1 MKISYNWLKQYVN
14 CDYTAEKVS
23 ELLTSTGLEVEDLER
38 FESVKGA
45 LKGVV
50 VGKVLTC
57 IDHPNSDHL
66 HITTVDVGGEEPLHI
81 VCGAPNVAAG
91 QKVLVATINT
101 ELWMGD
107 EHITIKKGKIRGEVS
122 VNQREL
128 RVFVKGGNSVGDLFE
143 FFIAVTLKR
152 LFSLFVASDY
162 LHPVKGAHGFATGDC
177 GLWRLFAA

>member
-14 CDYTAEKVS
+14 CDYSAEKVS

-45 LKGVV
+45 LRGVV

-57 IDHPNSDHL
+57 IAHPNSDHL
-66 HITTVDVGGEEPLHI
+66 HITTVDCGGEEPLHI

-122 VNQREL
+122 EGMICAEDEL
-128 RVFVKGGNSVGDLFE
+128 QLGDRKSTRLNS
-143 FFIAVTLKR
+143 
-152 LFSLFVASDY
+152 S
-162 LHPVKGAHGFATGDC
+162 H
-177 GLWRLFAA
+177 

>member
-23 ELLTSTGLEVEDLER
+23 ELLTSTGLEVEDLTP

-57 IDHPNSDHL
+57 VDHPNSDHL
-66 HITTVDVGGEEPLHI
+66 HITTVDCGGEEPLHI

-91 QKVLVATINT
+91 QKVLVATIGT
-101 ELWMGD
+101 DLWIHD
-107 EHITIKKGKIRGEVS
+107 EQITIKKGKIRGEVS
-122 VNQREL
+122 EGMICAEDEL
-128 RVFVKGGNSVGDLFE
+128 QLGE
-143 FFIAVTLKR
+143 
-152 LFSLFVASDY
+152 
-162 LHPVKGAHGFATGDC
+162 
-177 GLWRLFAA
+177 

>member
-14 CDYTAEKVS
+14 CDYPAEKVS

-66 HITTVDVGGEEPLHI
+66 HITVRRTQRGSWSE
-81 VCGAPNVAAG
+81 GA
-91 QKVLVATINT
+91 
-101 ELWMGD
+101 
-107 EHITIKKGKIRGEVS
+107 RGHH
-122 VNQREL
+122 QHR
-128 RVFVKGGNSVGDLFE
+128 
-143 FFIAVTLKR
+143 TL
-152 LFSLFVASDY
+152 D
-162 LHPVKGAHGFATGDC
+162 
-177 GLWRLFAA
+177 WRRTYHHQERQDPW